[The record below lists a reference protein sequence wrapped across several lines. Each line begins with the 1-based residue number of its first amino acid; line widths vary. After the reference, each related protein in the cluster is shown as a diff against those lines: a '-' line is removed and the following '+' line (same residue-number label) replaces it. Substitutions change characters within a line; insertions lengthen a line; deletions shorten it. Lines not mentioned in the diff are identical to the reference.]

1 VIDFLSLTSKAMQ
14 QHMTTQTNDQDQRE
28 LKLLRQLKADNEFFI
43 QASRSIT
50 TLESQ
55 RKDVTRI
62 YGERIKKL
70 RSLLLILQQR
80 KAIGQ
85 LSIEGIDSIDITPE
99 LKSLVYNP
107 VGDLS

>member
-1 VIDFLSLTSKAMQ
+1 MQ

>member
-1 VIDFLSLTSKAMQ
+1 MQ
-14 QHMTTQTNDQDQRE
+14 QHMTTQQTHDQDLRE
-28 LKLLRQLKADNEFFI
+28 LKLLRQLKEDNDFYM

-50 TLESQ
+50 TLEST

-70 RSLLLILQQR
+70 RALVLILQQR

-107 VGDLS
+107 VADLT

>member
-1 VIDFLSLTSKAMQ
+1 
-14 QHMTTQTNDQDQRE
+14 MTTQTNDQDQRE